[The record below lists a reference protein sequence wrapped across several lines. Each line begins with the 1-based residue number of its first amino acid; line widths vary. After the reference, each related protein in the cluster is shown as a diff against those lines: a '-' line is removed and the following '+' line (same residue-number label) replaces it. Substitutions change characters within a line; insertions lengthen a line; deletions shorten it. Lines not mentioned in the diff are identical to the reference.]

1 MAGAIFGLIAGIIW
15 AGIVMFVANVCV
27 PWAFDHNNETI
38 SEAIKK
44 TFGKS

>member
-1 MAGAIFGLIAGIIW
+1 MIGAIVGLIVGIIW

-38 SEAIKK
+38 SEAIKN
-44 TFGKS
+44 TFRKS